1 MEHGVDPG
9 RVLTFPLPVDT
20 ARIQLHDIDY
30 ASATIGFASGFTR
43 YQNLETAVTHY
54 PDIAL
59 AWEIAGSGPEFDAVS
74 SACLTRLD
82 GGVRLLGPLAPPE
95 LSRRRCHWSAFYM
108 PPPQTLEHAAV
119 PRLSWQS
126 PESRRSGARR
136 PRPDLAS
143 LRRLRRVHTH
153 GESALLYDPSSDVAE
168 TLRLFEGMRAADR
181 QVMGQAARDLAL
193 GFTTASASCRSSSG
207 DCRTVA
213 KEPATPPSELP
224 DMDEFPR
231 TQIILEVASNHN
243 GDLDTARELIAAAA
257 EVGADYV
264 KFQSYQSRTLV
275 GADERE
281 SQRRA
286 ALELSTRTTLC
297 WSRNAAAASTLSDH
311 AVRRGPDRL
320 SVHPRA
326 RRHQGRQS
334 GYW

>member
-1 MEHGVDPG
+1 MRILLENDDTAAAVLNQHYRDIARCFEALGHDLVSAPPCEFAFERYRARHLPRMLRRALDGALQVNVVPFEGSEADGRAWSHDETEREWRVLRRVPAIVTLSATMERYLVEHGVDPG

-108 PPPQTLEHAAV
+108 PPPRHWNMPPFLDFHGNPLKVVEAALAGHV
-119 PRLSWQS
+119 LILPRCGVFA
-126 PESRRSGARR
+126 EYY
-136 PRPDLAS
+136 
-143 LRRLRRVHTH
+143 TH

-193 GFTTASASCRSSSG
+193 GIHDGQRIL
-207 DCRTVA
+207 
-213 KEPATPPSELP
+213 SELL
-224 DMDEFPR
+224 M
-231 TQIILEVASNHN
+231 
-243 GDLDTARELIAAAA
+243 
-257 EVGADYV
+257 
-264 KFQSYQSRTLV
+264 
-275 GADERE
+275 
-281 SQRRA
+281 
-286 ALELSTRTTLC
+286 
-297 WSRNAAAASTLSDH
+297 
-311 AVRRGPDRL
+311 RL
-320 SVHPRA
+320 SHRGEGAGHPPL
-326 RRHQGRQS
+326 
-334 GYW
+334 